1 MQTVS
6 GKVLIFSAPSGSG
19 KSTIIGRLLERFP
32 QLEFSIS
39 ATSRAPRGTEAD
51 GREYYFLSND
61 DFKARAAA
69 GEFVEWEE
77 VYAGTCY
84 GTLRSELKRIWDKG
98 HVIVFDVDVKGG
110 VNLKRIFGAQALSVF
125 VMPPSVDELQRRLE
139 GRGTDSPETIARRV
153 AKAEQELAFAPQFD
167 RVVVNDCLA
176 TAVAEAERITEAFI
190 GNGPFH
196 AGGNDTLFRVVQPG
210 APGARGRGRCRIG
223 IDGSRSAL
231 FVVSRQNPF
240 KAGKELA
247 PETDRIEMARIAL
260 QSAVHSDRMAV
271 SDIEF
276 RLPKPN
282 RTIRTL
288 EKLRTEYPGRK
299 FSLLIGSDNMAGF
312 PKWVHSQEILDRYRV
327 LVYPRP
333 GYPTPE
339 SAGRT
344 ALRS

>member
-98 HVIVFDVDVKGG
+98 HVIV
-110 VNLKRIFGAQALSVF
+110 
-125 VMPPSVDELQRRLE
+125 MPPSVDELQRRLE

-190 GNGPFH
+190 G
-196 AGGNDTLFRVVQPG
+196 
-210 APGARGRGRCRIG
+210 
-223 IDGSRSAL
+223 
-231 FVVSRQNPF
+231 
-240 KAGKELA
+240 
-247 PETDRIEMARIAL
+247 
-260 QSAVHSDRMAV
+260 
-271 SDIEF
+271 
-276 RLPKPN
+276 
-282 RTIRTL
+282 
-288 EKLRTEYPGRK
+288 
-299 FSLLIGSDNMAGF
+299 
-312 PKWVHSQEILDRYRV
+312 
-327 LVYPRP
+327 
-333 GYPTPE
+333 
-339 SAGRT
+339 
-344 ALRS
+344 

>member
-98 HVIVFDVDVKGG
+98 HVIVFDVEVKGG

-190 GNGPFH
+190 G
-196 AGGNDTLFRVVQPG
+196 
-210 APGARGRGRCRIG
+210 
-223 IDGSRSAL
+223 
-231 FVVSRQNPF
+231 
-240 KAGKELA
+240 
-247 PETDRIEMARIAL
+247 
-260 QSAVHSDRMAV
+260 
-271 SDIEF
+271 
-276 RLPKPN
+276 
-282 RTIRTL
+282 
-288 EKLRTEYPGRK
+288 
-299 FSLLIGSDNMAGF
+299 
-312 PKWVHSQEILDRYRV
+312 
-327 LVYPRP
+327 
-333 GYPTPE
+333 
-339 SAGRT
+339 
-344 ALRS
+344 

>member
-1 MQTVS
+1 MTQVFHSKIKNGLVKRSFYKDRRAIRKNNPFRSNSTDSGARDTVFLTFRS
-6 GKVLIFSAPSGSG
+6 KVTTFVSENPAESFLSKSIESISRRFGIGRRANTTQDTCKQSPGKVLIFSAPSGSG

-190 GNGPFH
+190 G
-196 AGGNDTLFRVVQPG
+196 
-210 APGARGRGRCRIG
+210 
-223 IDGSRSAL
+223 
-231 FVVSRQNPF
+231 
-240 KAGKELA
+240 
-247 PETDRIEMARIAL
+247 
-260 QSAVHSDRMAV
+260 
-271 SDIEF
+271 
-276 RLPKPN
+276 
-282 RTIRTL
+282 
-288 EKLRTEYPGRK
+288 
-299 FSLLIGSDNMAGF
+299 
-312 PKWVHSQEILDRYRV
+312 
-327 LVYPRP
+327 
-333 GYPTPE
+333 
-339 SAGRT
+339 
-344 ALRS
+344 

>member
-1 MQTVS
+1 MFPKIRQKVFCRNPSNPSAGVS
-6 GKVLIFSAPSGSG
+6 ESDVAPTQLRTHANSLRKSTDFLRPSGSG

-190 GNGPFH
+190 G
-196 AGGNDTLFRVVQPG
+196 
-210 APGARGRGRCRIG
+210 
-223 IDGSRSAL
+223 
-231 FVVSRQNPF
+231 
-240 KAGKELA
+240 
-247 PETDRIEMARIAL
+247 
-260 QSAVHSDRMAV
+260 
-271 SDIEF
+271 
-276 RLPKPN
+276 
-282 RTIRTL
+282 
-288 EKLRTEYPGRK
+288 
-299 FSLLIGSDNMAGF
+299 
-312 PKWVHSQEILDRYRV
+312 
-327 LVYPRP
+327 
-333 GYPTPE
+333 
-339 SAGRT
+339 
-344 ALRS
+344 